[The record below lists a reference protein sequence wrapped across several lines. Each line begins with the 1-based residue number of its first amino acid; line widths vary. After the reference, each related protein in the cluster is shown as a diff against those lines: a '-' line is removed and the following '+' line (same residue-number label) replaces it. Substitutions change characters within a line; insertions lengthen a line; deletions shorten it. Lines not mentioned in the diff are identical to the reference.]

1 MAKGGGRMKKWIAA
15 LCAAALCLVLVLP
28 AAGAE
33 NMKVY
38 QLAVNDKFADGE
50 EINPASM
57 PIYVDLS
64 VYVPYTVFDRN
75 STGVN
80 LGTTAGLTTQDGQQL
95 LVIYNRQINLYFEI
109 ETGICRDSIGNYYD
123 MRAVVRNNMVFVP
136 ASATC
141 NLLGLVYT
149 YQPITDDSSQILIRI
164 TNGNQALT
172 TAQFMSSG
180 RAAMEWRYNAY
191 MRSLE
196 PQPSPSPT
204 PTPTPTPTATPDPD
218 GGEIDHSDV
227 SVCLAFRCTGAG
239 GAEEILTAL
248 AGRKVTGLFLF
259 YPEELAQND
268 TLVRRIVGEGH
279 TVGLIARGETAE
291 QAAAALEEGN
301 RLLERIAWQRTRIAL
316 AEGGDGVA
324 EALEEAGWHCWR
336 GNVDGASQTG
346 SGAAS
351 SYQIMNALERLNG
364 KQAWITMNDGTA
376 SATALARLLERLSED
391 KYTLRP
397 AVESWL

>member
-28 AAGAE
+28 ATHAASSL
-33 NMKVY
+33 VY
-38 QLAVNDKFADGE
+38 HMAVNDKFADGE
-50 EINPASM
+50 QINPATM
-57 PIYVDLS
+57 PILIDFSTYVAS
-64 VYVPYTVFDRN
+64 SVFDKD

-80 LGTTAGLTTQDGQQL
+80 LGTTAGTTVVDGRTIL
-95 LVIYNRQINLYFEI
+95 IIYNLQINLYFDI
-109 ETGICRDSIGNYYD
+109 DAGLCWDSQYNYYD
-123 MRAVVRNNMVFVP
+123 MRAVVRNNVIFVP
-136 ASATC
+136 LKATC
-141 NLLGLVYT
+141 TLLGLSNT
-149 YQPITDDSSQILIRI
+149 YYPVNDHQVLIRI
-164 TNGNQALT
+164 TNGKQALT
-172 TAQFMSSG
+172 DEQFINSARSSMD
-180 RAAMEWRYNAY
+180 RRYNVY

-196 PQPSPSPT
+196 PQPSPT
-204 PTPTPTPTATPDPD
+204 PTPTPTPTPAATPDPD
-218 GGEIDHSDV
+218 GGEVDHSDV

-248 AGRKVTGLFLF
+248 AGRKAAGLFLF

-268 TLVRRIVGEGH
+268 ALVRRIVGEGH

-324 EALEEAGWHCWR
+324 EALEAAGWSCWR

-364 KQAWITMNDGTA
+364 KRAWITMNDGTA